1 MPDEEWIAF
10 VTEYVDSHYEEKLT
24 LEVLALLSHG
34 TLITCTEL
42 LKNQGHDP
50 SGLHPTCSNRE
61 GENVIDYFDD
71 PVSQVGESVGLSNT
85 PYFITLFKKKTGQ
98 TPEAYRRQQN
108 NT

>member
-61 GENVIDYFDD
+61 GENVIDYF
-71 PVSQVGESVGLSNT
+71 G
-85 PYFITLFKKKTGQ
+85 
-98 TPEAYRRQQN
+98 
-108 NT
+108 